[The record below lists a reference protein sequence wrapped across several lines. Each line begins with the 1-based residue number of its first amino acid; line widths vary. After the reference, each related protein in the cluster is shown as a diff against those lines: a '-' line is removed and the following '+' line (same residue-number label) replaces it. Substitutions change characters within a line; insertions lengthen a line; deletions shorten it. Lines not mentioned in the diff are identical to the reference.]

1 MELFIFIFSAIILAE
16 TTILLIKSGK
26 NFSLNSNPKRKVY
39 VDTSALMDGR
49 ILAVAQTGFIGDDL
63 IIPRSVI
70 RELQLLADGKDS
82 EKRTRARAGLDVVNE
97 LERIVFFNTEILQ
110 DELDRT
116 PVDERLIEL
125 AKKNHGLI
133 LTNDFNLGKVAA
145 TEKIDVLNINDLALT
160 LRSDFL
166 PGDKMK
172 IKIVAEGSNPKQ
184 GVGYLPDGTMAV
196 VDNAAKKVGSEIE
209 IELIRFLQT
218 SAGRMM
224 FAKIA
229 AKPSQKPRNRRSR

>member
-82 EKRTRARAGLDVVNE
+82 EKRTRARAGRRNGPE
-97 LERIVFFNTEILQ
+97 GRTARARARERPPQ
-110 DELDRT
+110 AS
-116 PVDERLIEL
+116 P
-125 AKKNHGLI
+125 KHPQQ
-133 LTNDFNLGKVAA
+133 
-145 TEKIDVLNINDLALT
+145 T
-160 LRSDFL
+160 LMR
-166 PGDKMK
+166 
-172 IKIVAEGSNPKQ
+172 EW
-184 GVGYLPDGTMAV
+184 GTGGAR
-196 VDNAAKKVGSEIE
+196 ARQS
-209 IELIRFLQT
+209 
-218 SAGRMM
+218 
-224 FAKIA
+224 
-229 AKPSQKPRNRRSR
+229 